1 MDKSWLVRLYE
12 DVGLPSEQ
20 AERAAEATRVRLL
33 RRERPRGLDGRGR
46 RSLTEFLVRDPL
58 VSLNRIVGRGDAG
71 LPFFDDETKSLSLIA
86 FANTLQESG
95 LDAVVA
101 MAYAKV
107 VVEAY
112 EPKDLYGPV
121 WQALGGAGPVDL
133 EALRRMDW
141 SPLRAGLP
149 SIAGDTVVTRA
160 ETSAEVTVVTPA
172 GPTTPATRPPAAPAG
187 GASSGAVR
195 RAPQAQPR
203 LRAAPPPPT
212 KPKK

>member
-149 SIAGDTVVTRA
+149 SIAGDTVVTR
-160 ETSAEVTVVTPA
+160 
-172 GPTTPATRPPAAPAG
+172 
-187 GASSGAVR
+187 
-195 RAPQAQPR
+195 
-203 LRAAPPPPT
+203 
-212 KPKK
+212 